1 MNNILWYNK
10 PAADRENMSD
20 ESTWNNALP
29 VGNGRLG
36 AMVFGGIKCEQI
48 QLNEETLWSGY
59 YEDSENP
66 EVIERLPELR
76 KLIFEKRYAEAQLLC
91 EKYLVCKGKGSH
103 SIIEDNG
110 HYGSYQTAGT
120 IFIDRNQPDNI
131 ESYKRSLDLYNGIAT
146 TEFDGTKRETFSSDK
161 YNVVV
166 TRITGNVDNIAVRYD
181 RADPFANINI
191 KYDGDLITAVGDHHD
206 GKGMNYAVAVK
217 TVRTDSEVII
227 YAAVATD
234 YIDKNDP
241 LTRCLETVNKA
252 AEADINEMTV
262 EHKAYFN
269 KYMGRV
275 SLNLKGENC
284 DNIPTNERLKNPDKD
299 LISTYFQFGRYLLV
313 SSSKGVLPA
322 NLQGIWCKDYLAPW
336 ESDYH
341 ININIQ
347 MNYWPAE
354 TTNLSEFADPFFRYI
369 ESLSEWGKETA
380 EKTYGCRGWVA
391 HTITNPW
398 GFTALGEHPSW
409 GAFMCA
415 GAWCCRHLWE
425 HYLFTGD
432 KEFIRKYYPVIKS
445 SAEFFMDFLVKDPNT
460 GYMVTC
466 PSNSPENWFFDPE
479 THAEVAMSPGPTM
492 DNSILFDLFSM
503 ASEIADILGIDEEF
517 SKQAKEFRDMLPPI
531 RIGKY
536 GQIMEWVYDF
546 DEVEPGHRH
555 MSHLYALHPSDTITE
570 SKTPE
575 LFKACAK
582 TLERRLASG
591 GGHTGWSRAWIVNF
605 YSRLKNGEKACQNV
619 EALIQKSTQDNMF
632 DSHPPFQIDGN
643 FGGTAGIAEMLLQSH
658 EGFVNILPA
667 IPEKWADGEFRGL
680 VARGGFE
687 VSAVWQNGKVIS
699 VEVKSLY
706 GNDLKIF
713 YNGEMHEC
721 KTEKGLVYIFA

>member
-10 PAADRENMSD
+10 PAADLDTMQNED
-20 ESTWNNALP
+20 TWNSALP

-66 EVIERLPELR
+66 EVMARLPELQ
-76 KLIFEKRYAEAQLLC
+76 KLIFEKKYAEAQLLC

-103 SIIEDNG
+103 SIIEDKG

-120 IFIDRNQPDNI
+120 IFIDSTQGEPVN
-131 ESYKRSLDLYNGIAT
+131 YKRSLDLFNGIAT
-146 TEFDGTKRETFSSDK
+146 TEFDGTKRETFASDK

-166 TRITGNVDNIAVRYD
+166 TRITGNVDLISVRYD
-181 RADPFANINI
+181 RCDPYANINI

-217 TVRTDSEVII
+217 TVRSDSEIVI
-227 YAAVATD
+227 YASVATD
-234 YIDKNDP
+234 YADKTDP
-241 LTRCLETVNKA
+241 LTRCIDTVNKA
-252 AEADINEMTV
+252 AEADINEMLA

-275 SLNLKGENC
+275 SLDLKGDDL
-284 DNIPTNERLKNPDKD
+284 DNIPTDERLKNPDKN

-354 TTNLSEFADPFFRYI
+354 TTNLSEFAEPFFRYI

-380 EKTYGCRGWVA
+380 ERTYGCKGWVA

-503 ASEIADILGIDEEF
+503 TSDIADILGIDEEF
-517 SKQAKEFRDMLPPI
+517 SAKSKQFRDMLPPI
-531 RIGKY
+531 QIGKH

-546 DEVEPGHRH
+546 EEVEPGHRH
-555 MSHLYALHPSDTITE
+555 MSHLYALHPSDRITE
-570 SKTPE
+570 SQTPE

-605 YSRLKNGEKACQNV
+605 YSRLKNGEKAAENV
-619 EALIQKSTQDNMF
+619 EALIQKSTQLNMF

-658 EGFVNILPA
+658 EGFVNVLPA
-667 IPEKWADGEFRGL
+667 IPEKWADGKFTGL

-687 VSAVWQNGKVIS
+687 VSAEWADGKVTALEI
-699 VEVKSLY
+699 KSLY
-706 GNDLKIF
+706 GNDLKVLV
-713 YNGEMHEC
+713 NNEMHEL
-721 KTEKGLVYIFA
+721 KTEKNQVYNII